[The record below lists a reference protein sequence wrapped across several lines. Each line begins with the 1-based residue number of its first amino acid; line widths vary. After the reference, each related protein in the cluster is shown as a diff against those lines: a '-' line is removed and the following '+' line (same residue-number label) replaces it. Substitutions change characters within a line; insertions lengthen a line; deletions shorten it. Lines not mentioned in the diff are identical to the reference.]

1 MVSTM
6 SVKII
11 GYANTNES
19 TKNKPCYIPLFL
31 ERISAG
37 FPSPAQ
43 DYVEQSLDLNELCI
57 KQPTATFFV
66 RVEGDSMIEAGIHPG
81 DILVVD
87 RSIQAEQ
94 GDIVIASVHG
104 EFTVKE
110 LQLKPQLKL
119 NPRNE
124 QYSSITIGEGDELI
138 MSLGIKM
145 GVPVFQIKAE
155 MQRHGILAFSSNYA
169 LYADLSSRVMRT
181 LEEMAPRVEV
191 YSIDEAFLDLTGI
204 ESAISLV
211 EFGQQVRERIGHWIG
226 ITVCV
231 GIAPTKTLAKLANHA
246 AKKYPATQ
254 GVVDLTNPDRQ
265 RRLLALVPVDDVWGV
280 GRRLSKR
287 LNALGITTAL
297 DLANASPRA
306 IRDQFSVVLERTVRE
321 LNGES
326 CIELEEIPPT
336 KKQIVCSRSF
346 GAKVTQFELLRE
358 AVCEYATRATEKLR
372 KEQQQAKVMTVFI
385 RTSPFKDNEPQ
396 YSNSA
401 SGELLIPSCD
411 TRDFIELANHLLK
424 RIWKDGF
431 RYAKAGVMLSDFY
444 DPGMFQPGLF
454 DDVSTRSNSQQ
465 LMSVLDTINQSG
477 AGKVFFAGQG
487 TKKDWSMKRE
497 HLSPAYTTR
506 WDQLP
511 RVK

>member
-1 MVSTM
+1 MWSPMWCETCAVSRDYPM
-6 SVKII
+6 PVFALVDCNNF
-11 GYANTNES
+11 YASCE
-19 TKNKPCYIPLFL
+19 KLF
-31 ERISAG
+31 R
-37 FPSPAQ
+37 P
-43 DYVEQSLDLNELCI
+43 DLKDTPVVVLSNNDGCVV
-57 KQPTATFFV
+57 A
-66 RVEGDSMIEAGIHPG
+66 RSREA
-81 DILVVD
+81 
-87 RSIQAEQ
+87 
-94 GDIVIASVHG
+94 
-104 EFTVKE
+104 K
-110 LQLKPQLKL
+110 
-119 NPRNE
+119 
-124 QYSSITIGEGDELI
+124 
-138 MSLGIKM
+138 SLGIKM
-145 GVPVFQIKAE
+145 GVPAFQIKAE
-155 MQRHGILAFSSNYA
+155 IQRHGILAFSSNYA

-211 EFGQQVRERIGHWIG
+211 EFGQQVRERIGNWIG

-346 GAKVTQFELLRE
+346 GEKVTHFELLRE

-372 KEQQQAKVMTVFI
+372 KEQQQAKVLTVFI